1 MDREHTLKK
10 ITALEKERQKLFR
23 NFKKIT
29 AKDDDTDF
37 SEQERIDAILDLINQ
52 FDHKIK
58 ELKALLDVL

>member
-10 ITALEKERQKLFR
+10 IAALERERQKLFK
-23 NFKKIT
+23 NFQRIA
-29 AKDDDTDF
+29 AKDDDNDF

-58 ELKALLDVL
+58 ELKALLGAL

>member
-1 MDREHTLKK
+1 MDKEHTLKK
-10 ITALEKERQKLFR
+10 IAALERERQKLFR
-23 NFKKIT
+23 NFQKIA